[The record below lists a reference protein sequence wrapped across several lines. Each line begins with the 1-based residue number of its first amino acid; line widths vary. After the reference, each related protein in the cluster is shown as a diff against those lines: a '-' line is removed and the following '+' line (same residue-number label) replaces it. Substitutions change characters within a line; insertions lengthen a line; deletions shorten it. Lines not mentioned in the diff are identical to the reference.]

1 MVCAFIHL
9 HSSDPTDIVYTAMTH
24 IEPSKL
30 FGAVEG
36 RLDDKEGRHLEE
48 CQDCRRAVFQTHIDE
63 DGRERRTDSGMRLVR
78 RFMQGDSVC
87 VIGPIAPDY
96 PGSGIVRA
104 VTFAGNVYRYVVQ
117 FEDGTLDTFFGLQ
130 LRQA

>member
-1 MVCAFIHL
+1 M
-9 HSSDPTDIVYTAMTH
+9 PH

-78 RFMQGDSVC
+78 RFMQGDRVC
-87 VIGPIAPDY
+87 VIGPIAPDLSFAKTLRVSKRLIL
-96 PGSGIVRA
+96 PADGGTVVGSC
-104 VTFAGNVYRYVVQ
+104 
-117 FEDGTLDTFFGLQ
+117 
-130 LRQA
+130 